1 MLFARSDAGRQSSS
15 RAQKSR
21 GRFPEKRAAER
32 PARGIEKM
40 LMLTH
45 TWILRELLTLYPSE
59 IKTPDVFAYNVCPD
73 LLPIHRSVHASMTH
87 RISRFKQ
94 VPREHRKAHYVQL
107 HLLADDIAHHGKIC
121 DEVVTE
127 FNPDAQG
134 YAYVVGQP
142 LVEPIMSYCEFLG
155 LPVDRIEAA
164 YRSHMI
170 IELSVDI
177 YLRQKG
183 EGRALVDLFQNA
195 LEQTD
200 RIYLSEFTNTLS
212 WLFGIERGIIREAL
226 DRAMIFYTA
235 DRMIQF
241 VDMKQ
246 RAGFYI
252 KKFGFSDTNKPAC
265 AGMIDLMNQG
275 MSLIGDPMDYLHGVV
290 RTIQKSPYCGGL

>member
-1 MLFARSDAGRQSSS
+1 
-15 RAQKSR
+15 
-21 GRFPEKRAAER
+21 
-32 PARGIEKM
+32 M

-45 TWILRELLTLYPSE
+45 TWILKELLTQYPSE

-107 HLLADDIAHHGKIC
+107 HLLADDIAHHGRIC

-127 FNPDAQG
+127 FDPDARG

-142 LVEPIMSYCEFLG
+142 LVKPIMDYCESCG
-155 LPVDRIEAA
+155 LSVDRIEAA

-177 YLRQKG
+177 YLRQNG
-183 EGRALVDLFQNA
+183 EGKTLIDLFQDA

-200 RIYLSEFTNTLS
+200 RLYITEFTRTLS
-212 WLFGIERGIIREAL
+212 WLFGIDSAIIQEAL
-226 DRAMIFYTA
+226 DRAMNFYTA
-235 DRMIQF
+235 DKMMRF

-246 RAGFYI
+246 RAGFYV
-252 KKFGFSDTNKPAC
+252 KKFGFSETNESVC
-265 AGMIDLMNQG
+265 AGMKDLMDRG
-275 MSLIGDPMDYLHGVV
+275 MSLVGDPMDYLHGVV
-290 RTIQKSPYCGGL
+290 RTIRESPYCGGL